1 MAEETGAAKA
11 GPPKS
16 EYDVYLEE
24 RKLLIDAARESART
38 FDKAILTFAAAAFGF
53 SVARLKEAAPHPA
66 QWTLVWLGL
75 SWTAFTV
82 GLLAIMLSFLFS
94 HRACTWSIER
104 TYDELVIGGRPKINP
119 WGRATT
125 VLNYVTVGLLFFGIS
140 FWGIFVFAN
149 MRVSESKQSMAES
162 STPLKKGYVPP
173 APPVRYVPTQPAN
186 QPSSPPAPQP
196 APKK

>member
-53 SVARLKEAAPHPA
+53 SVALLKEAAPHPA

-162 STPLKKGYVPP
+162 STPLKKG
-173 APPVRYVPTQPAN
+173 
-186 QPSSPPAPQP
+186 
-196 APKK
+196 

>member
-1 MAEETGAAKA
+1 
-11 GPPKS
+11 
-16 EYDVYLEE
+16 
-24 RKLLIDAARESART
+24 
-38 FDKAILTFAAAAFGF
+38 
-53 SVARLKEAAPHPA
+53 
-66 QWTLVWLGL
+66 
-75 SWTAFTV
+75 
-82 GLLAIMLSFLFS
+82 MLSFLFS

-149 MRVSESKQSMAES
+149 MRVSESKQSMAGS

>member
-53 SVARLKEAAPHPA
+53 SVALLKEAAPHPA

-104 TYDELVIGGRPKINP
+104 T
-119 WGRATT
+119 
-125 VLNYVTVGLLFFGIS
+125 
-140 FWGIFVFAN
+140 
-149 MRVSESKQSMAES
+149 
-162 STPLKKGYVPP
+162 
-173 APPVRYVPTQPAN
+173 
-186 QPSSPPAPQP
+186 
-196 APKK
+196 